1 MSKPAKNYQ
10 KIMPS
15 EIIDNLNSAVL
26 AVRQLS
32 EISDRL
38 LPTLDKLNKKE
49 FLNSKDKVI
58 KEKILQIFDQHGVS
72 SEFSLA
78 LINSPIINLVE
89 CVKEKLIQ
97 EDDASFELKLFREE
111 FQRLQ
116 KKWQI
121 IEAN

>member
-1 MSKPAKNYQ
+1 
-10 KIMPS
+10 MPS